1 MLAFMFKVNVL
12 VYERTDDGWKFRPV
26 RKTPKGKLIW
36 DKSDGGV
43 YYLEWHEDGRRKRE
57 TAGVQPSEVLDARR
71 RKILELKGRA
81 IEKGRTVQ
89 PAVSEDSPVPLAA
102 TVDTYLNHLK
112 VNQKLNTYR
121 RYRSVLDNFRQYFAS
136 KKYLNEIS
144 RGDILE
150 YRDSRA
156 TLVASAV
163 TLNSEITMIR
173 AFLYWC
179 IQFKGLRENPAA
191 KIKPRKVV
199 EKPPEVYGDNEIAKL
214 LGAADAEEQAV
225 LLALLYTG
233 LREQELCHLTW
244 DDVDFKKKP
253 LRVTAKPEEK
263 FTPKTWEERDIEMS
277 DRLIQALNLLPH
289 RARWVFP
296 TVGGKRHAHVY
307 KIVERVAENAEVK
320 GAHPHKFRAT
330 FLTRLLQSGCDIA
343 NVQALAGHR
352 NIKTTQRYLGVST
365 ALRREAVNRLAF
377 PAPATK
383 GEKASHDTPSG
394 SLSS

>member
-1 MLAFMFKVNVL
+1 MLVSMFRVNVL

-26 RKTPKGKLIW
+26 RKTPKGKPIW
-36 DKSDGGV
+36 DKSEGGV
-43 YYLEWHEDGRRKRE
+43 YYLEWHEDGKRKRE

-144 RGDILE
+144 RGDILD
-150 YRDSRA
+150 YRDFRA

-163 TLNSEITMIR
+163 TLNSEITMLR

-199 EKPPEVYGDNEIAKL
+199 EKPPEVYSDKEIADL
-214 LGAADAEEQAV
+214 LGAANPVEQAV
-225 LLALLYTG
+225 LLALQTSSRNQGYG
-233 LREQELCHLTW
+233 LAMTC
-244 DDVDFKKKP
+244 
-253 LRVTAKPEEK
+253 
-263 FTPKTWEERDIEMS
+263 
-277 DRLIQALNLLPH
+277 
-289 RARWVFP
+289 
-296 TVGGKRHAHVY
+296 
-307 KIVERVAENAEVK
+307 
-320 GAHPHKFRAT
+320 
-330 FLTRLLQSGCDIA
+330 C
-343 NVQALAGHR
+343 
-352 NIKTTQRYLGVST
+352 
-365 ALRREAVNRLAF
+365 
-377 PAPATK
+377 
-383 GEKASHDTPSG
+383 
-394 SLSS
+394 

>member
-43 YYLEWHEDGRRKRE
+43 YYLEWHEDGKRKRE

-244 DDVDFKKKP
+244 DDVDFKKKL

-377 PAPATK
+377 PAPPPKT
-383 GEKASHDTPSG
+383 E
-394 SLSS
+394 